1 MANMLT
7 NLYYTMDQKNDKL
20 FDTFPPVTTSE
31 WEARI
36 NLDLKGADYQK
47 KLVWKTS
54 EGFDVKPYYR
64 DEDIQSIG
72 SINSVPGEYPYI
84 RGNQTLSNDWEIRQD
99 IETNDES
106 EANRLAVDAVKRG
119 ATGVGLV
126 AAELETESDVE
137 DLLAGIDPMKVS
149 IHFGAA
155 SSYPTL
161 IKIVAANAKTQKLPV
176 AKLKGSFDFDPI
188 SYLLLNGDFWKSEK
202 SDMGQV
208 ATMVRLGKELMPVM
222 KVINV
227 NGHYFNSAGAT
238 LVQELGFSL
247 ASGNEYLALATA
259 SGISVDDAA
268 QRMMFSFGVGSNYFM
283 EIARL
288 RAARLLWVKIVEQ
301 YHPVDETSMQMHI
314 HCNTSAWNKTLFD
327 PYVNLLRTTTEA
339 MSAII
344 GGTQS
349 LSILP
354 FDTFYKD
361 PDEFSTRLARN
372 QQIILKEEVYLDK
385 VVDPSAGSYYIENL
399 TELIA
404 EAAWKVF
411 LQIEEKGGM
420 VEAVKTGFVQDLV
433 EKSAGLRLDDIAN
446 RRLIQLGTNQHPN
459 PEEQMLEK
467 INFADEDEMSED
479 EIYADEDDEIEE
491 DEEDDDD
498 APTTY
503 KKLTLFGGSDAF
515 DQLRLATEQFV
526 ADGNKKPSV
535 FLINIGSL
543 SMRKARAM
551 FTVNFFGCAGY
562 EILDNSGFD
571 TVDEGVKAAKASKA
585 EIVVICSSDEEYA
598 VLVPEIAQKLKK
610 ANKEL
615 LLVVAGY
622 PKEILET
629 LKKAGVDEFIHV
641 RSNLLQTL
649 ETFQEKLGIF

>member
-72 SINSVPGEYPYI
+72 SINSVPGEYPFI
-84 RGNQTLSNDWEIRQD
+84 RGNHALSNDWEIRQD

-137 DLLAGIDPMKVS
+137 DLLAGIDPTKVS

-155 SSYPTL
+155 SSYPAL

-176 AKLKGSFDFDPI
+176 AKLKGSFDFDPV

-259 SGISVDDAA
+259 SGIPVDDTA

-288 RAARLLWVKIVEQ
+288 RAARLLWTKIVEQ
-301 YHPVDETSMQMHI
+301 YNPADETSMQMHI

-399 TELIA
+399 TQLIA

-420 VEAVKTGFVQDLV
+420 VEAVKAGFVQDLV

-446 RRLIQLGTNQHPN
+446 RRIIQLGTNQHPN
-459 PEEQMLEK
+459 SEEQMLEK
-467 INFADEDEMSED
+467 IDFADEDEMPED
-479 EIYADEDDEIEE
+479 EIYAEEDDEIEE
-491 DEEDDDD
+491 EEEDEDD

-535 FLINIGSL
+535 FLFNIGSL

-551 FTVNFFGCAGY
+551 FTANFFGCAGY

-571 TVDEGVKAAKASKA
+571 TVEEGVKAAKASKA

-598 VLVPEIAQKLKK
+598 TLVPEIAQKLKK

>member
-1 MANMLT
+1 
-7 NLYYTMDQKNDKL
+7 MDQNNDKL
-20 FDTFPPVTTSE
+20 FGTFPPVTTSD

-36 NLDLKGADYQK
+36 MADLKGADYQK

-54 EGFDVKPYYR
+54 EGFDVRPYYR
-64 DEDIQSIG
+64 DEDTRAIG
-72 SINSVPGEYPYI
+72 SANTIPGEYPFV

-99 IETNDES
+99 IETDDES
-106 EANRLAVDAVKRG
+106 EANLLAINAIKRG
-119 ATGVGLV
+119 ATGIGLV
-126 AAELETESDVE
+126 AADLETEKDVE
-137 DLLAGIDPMKVS
+137 ELLKNINPAEVA

-155 SSYPTL
+155 PSYPAL
-161 IKIVAANAKTQKLPV
+161 IRIVAAHAKSQKLPV
-176 AKLKGSFDFDPI
+176 DKLKGSFDFDPI

-202 SDMGQV
+202 SDMAQV
-208 ATMVRLGKELMPVM
+208 ASMIKLGKELMPAM

-238 LVQELGFSL
+238 MVQELGFSL

-259 SGISVDDAA
+259 AGVSVDDVAR
-268 QRMMFSFGVGSNYFM
+268 RMMFSFGVGSNYFM

-288 RAARLLWVKIVEQ
+288 RAARLLWAKIVEQ
-301 YHPVDETSMQMHI
+301 YKPASEASMQMQI

-327 PYVNLLRTTTEA
+327 PYINLLRSTTEA

-361 PDEFSTRLARN
+361 PDEFSNRLARN

-399 TELIA
+399 TRLIA
-404 EAAWKVF
+404 ESAWKVF
-411 LQIEEKGGM
+411 LQVEEKGGM
-420 VEAVKTGFVQDLV
+420 IEAVKSGFVQEMV
-433 EKSAGLRLDDIAN
+433 EKSAGQRLDDIAN
-446 RRLIQLGTNQHPN
+446 RRIIQLGTNQHPN
-459 PEEQMLEK
+459 PAEQMLGQIHFSE
-467 INFADEDEMSED
+467 EDEMLE
-479 EIYADEDDEIEE
+479 EELYADEEEELDNDE
-491 DEEDDDD
+491 DDDDD

-503 KKLTLFGGSDAF
+503 KKLVLFGGSDAF

-526 ADGNKKPSV
+526 AEGNKKPAV
-535 FLINIGSL
+535 FLFNIGNL
-543 SMRKARAM
+543 AMRKARAM
-551 FTVNFFGCAGY
+551 FTTNFFGCAGY

-571 TVDEGVKAAKASKA
+571 TIDEGVKAAKASKA
-585 EIVVICSSDEEYA
+585 EIVVICSSDDEYA
-598 VLVPEIAQKLKK
+598 TMAAEIAKKLKSG
-610 ANKEL
+610 NKEL
-615 LLVVAGY
+615 NLVIAGY
-622 PKEILET
+622 PKEILDI
-629 LKKAGVDEFIHV
+629 LKQAGVDEFIHV

>member
-1 MANMLT
+1 MANRLT

-20 FDTFPPVTTSE
+20 FGTFPPVTTSE

-72 SINSVPGEYPYI
+72 SINSVPGEYPFI
-84 RGNQTLSNDWEIRQD
+84 RGNHALSNDWEIRQD

-137 DLLAGIDPMKVS
+137 DLLAGIDPTKVS

-155 SSYPTL
+155 SSYPAL

-176 AKLKGSFDFDPI
+176 AKLKGSFDFDPV

-259 SGISVDDAA
+259 SGIPVDDTA

-288 RAARLLWVKIVEQ
+288 RAARLLWTKIVEQ
-301 YHPVDETSMQMHI
+301 YNPADETSMQMHI

-399 TELIA
+399 TQLIA

-420 VEAVKTGFVQDLV
+420 VEAVKAGFVQDLV

-446 RRLIQLGTNQHPN
+446 RRIIQLGTNQHPN
-459 PEEQMLEK
+459 SEEQMLEK
-467 INFADEDEMSED
+467 IDFADEDEMPED
-479 EIYADEDDEIEE
+479 EIYAEEDDEIEE
-491 DEEDDDD
+491 EEEDEDD

-515 DQLRLATEQFV
+515 DQLRLATEQYV

-535 FLINIGSL
+535 FLFNIGSL

-551 FTVNFFGCAGY
+551 FTANFFGCAGY

-571 TVDEGVKAAKASKA
+571 TVEEGVKAAKASKA

-598 VLVPEIAQKLKK
+598 TLVPEIAQKLKK

>member
-1 MANMLT
+1 
-7 NLYYTMDQKNDKL
+7 MDQNNNKL
-20 FDTFPPVTTSE
+20 FGTFPPVSTSD

-36 NLDLKGADYQK
+36 MQDLKGADYQK
-47 KLVWKTS
+47 KLVWKTA

-64 DEDIQSIG
+64 NEDIEQIA
-72 SINSVPGEYPYI
+72 SINSAPGEYPYI

-99 IETNDES
+99 IETDEES
-106 EANRLAVDAVKRG
+106 EANLLAIDAIKRG

-126 AAELETESDVE
+126 AAELETEHDIE
-137 DLLAGIDPMKVS
+137 ELLKGIDPSKVA

-155 SSYPTL
+155 PSYPAL
-161 IKIVAANAKTQKLPV
+161 IRIVASHAKSKKQPIE
-176 AKLKGSFDFDPI
+176 KLKGSFDFDPI

-202 SDMGQV
+202 SDLAQV
-208 ATMVRLGKELMPVM
+208 ASMVKLGKELMPAM

-238 LVQELGFSL
+238 MVQELGFSL

-259 SGISVDDAA
+259 ASVSVDDTA
-268 QRMMFSFGVGSNYFM
+268 QRMMFSFGIGSNYFM

-288 RAARLLWVKIVEQ
+288 RAARLLWAKIVEQ
-301 YHPVDETSMQMHI
+301 YHPVDSSSMQMYI
-314 HCNTSAWNKTLFD
+314 HSNTSAWNKTLFD
-327 PYVNLLRTTTEA
+327 PYVNLLRSTTEA

-349 LSILP
+349 LNILP

-361 PDEFSTRLARN
+361 PDEFSNRLARN

-385 VVDPSAGSYYIENL
+385 VIDPAAGSYYVENL
-399 TELIA
+399 TQLIA
-404 EAAWKVF
+404 EAAWKIF
-411 LQIEEKGGM
+411 LQVEEKGGM
-420 VEAVKTGFVQDLV
+420 VEAVKSGFVQDLV
-433 EKSAGLRLDDIAN
+433 EKTAGLRLDDIAN

-467 INFADEDEMSED
+467 IHFAEEDEMLEE
-479 EIYADEDDEIEE
+479 EIYAEEEMEVEEDDE
-491 DEEDDDD
+491 DDD

-503 KKLTLFGGSDAF
+503 KKLVLFGGSDAF

-526 ADGNKKPSV
+526 ADGNKKPGV
-535 FLINIGSL
+535 FLFNIGNL
-543 SMRKARAM
+543 AMRKARAM
-551 FTVNFFGCAGY
+551 FTTNFFGCAGY
-562 EILDNSGFD
+562 EILDNSGFE
-571 TVDEGVKAAKASKA
+571 TIDEGVKAAKASKA
-585 EIVVICSSDEEYA
+585 EIVVICSSDDEYA
-598 VLVPEIAQKLKK
+598 TLVPEIAKKLKT

-622 PKEILET
+622 PKEIVET
-629 LKKAGVDEFIHV
+629 LKQAGVDEFIHV
-641 RSNLLQTL
+641 RSNLLHTL

>member
-1 MANMLT
+1 
-7 NLYYTMDQKNDKL
+7 MDQNYDKL
-20 FDTFPPVTTSE
+20 FGTFPPVSTSE

-36 NLDLKGADYQK
+36 TDDLKGADYQK

-64 DEDIQSIG
+64 DEDTQGIEN
-72 SINSVPGEYPYI
+72 INSVPGEYPFI
-84 RGNQTLSNDWEIRQD
+84 RGNQSITNNWEIRQD

-106 EANRLAVDAVKRG
+106 EANILAIDAIKRG
-119 ATGVGLV
+119 ATGIGLV
-126 AAELETESDVE
+126 ADGLETENDVE
-137 DLLAGIDPMKVS
+137 ELLKGIDTAKVA

-155 SSYPTL
+155 SSYPAL
-161 IKIVAANAKTQKLPV
+161 IKIVAANAKSQKLPV
-176 AKLKGSFDFDPI
+176 SELKGSFDFDPL

-202 SDMGQV
+202 YDLAQV
-208 ATMVRLGKELMPVM
+208 ANMIKLGKELMPVM

-247 ASGNEYLALATA
+247 ASGNEYLALATSA
-259 SGISVDDAA
+259 GVTVDDAA
-268 QRMMFSFGVGSNYFM
+268 QRIMFSFGVGSNYFM

-288 RAARLLWVKIVEQ
+288 RAARLLWAKIVEQ
-301 YHPVDETSMQMHI
+301 YKPADQTSMKMHI

-327 PYVNLLRTTTEA
+327 PYVNLLRSTTEA

-349 LSILP
+349 LNILP

-361 PDEFSTRLARN
+361 PDEFSNRLARN

-385 VVDPSAGSYYIENL
+385 VIDPSAGSYYIENL
-399 TELIA
+399 TQLIA

-420 VEAVKTGFVQDLV
+420 IEAVKSGYVQDQV

-446 RRLIQLGTNQHPN
+446 RRIVQLGTNQYPN
-459 PEEQMLEK
+459 PAEQMLEK
-467 INFADEDEMSED
+467 IDFSDDDDMLEEELYADDET
-479 EIYADEDDEIEE
+479 EIDEDDE
-491 DEEDDDD
+491 
-498 APTTY
+498 ALTTY
-503 KKLTLFGGSDAF
+503 KKLVLFGGSDAF
-515 DQLRLATEQFV
+515 DQLRLSTEQFV

-535 FLINIGSL
+535 FLFNIGNL

-551 FTVNFFGCAGY
+551 FTTNFFGCAGY
-562 EILDNSGFD
+562 EILDNSGFA
-571 TVDEGVKAAKASKA
+571 TIDEGVNAAKASKA
-585 EIVVICSSDEEYA
+585 EIVVVCSSDDEYA
-598 VLVPEIAQKLKK
+598 TLVPEIAGKLKK
-610 ANKEL
+610 TNKEL
-615 LLVVAGY
+615 ALVVAGY
-622 PKEILET
+622 PKEIIES
-629 LKKAGVDEFIHV
+629 LKQVGVDEFIHV